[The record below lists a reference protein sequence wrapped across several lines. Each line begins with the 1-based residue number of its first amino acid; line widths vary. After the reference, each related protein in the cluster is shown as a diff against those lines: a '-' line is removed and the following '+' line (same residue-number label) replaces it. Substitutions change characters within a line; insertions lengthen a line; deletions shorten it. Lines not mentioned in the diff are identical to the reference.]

1 LVEDDHALERVSSGQ
16 SDALTE
22 HHLISDL
29 WIAAPEPAVSVRRWN
44 DDTVVYVVESAA
56 THWLEK
62 SAAAV
67 FLALQSAKRA
77 LTTHEIAATAAACI
91 DDEGIDLE
99 ALLLQLHSLGLVF
112 IERPALR

>member
-1 LVEDDHALERVSSGQ
+1 MSSGQ

-91 DDEGIDLE
+91 DGGVDLE
-99 ALLLQLHSLGLVF
+99 ALLLQLHALGLVF
-112 IERPALR
+112 IEPPAPR